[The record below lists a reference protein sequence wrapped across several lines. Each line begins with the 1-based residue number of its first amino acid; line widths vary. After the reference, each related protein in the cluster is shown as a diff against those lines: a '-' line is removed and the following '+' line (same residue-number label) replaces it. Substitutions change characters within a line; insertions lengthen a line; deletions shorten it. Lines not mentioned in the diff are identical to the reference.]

1 MAMLMQEIGGGV
13 RLECAS
19 CGAHA
24 LMHHGD
30 HRHLVEDE
38 DGHMRC
44 EVCGHYTAFVPTE
57 PRDRGLAVVAAR

>member
-1 MAMLMQEIGGGV
+1 MAMLGQGISGRV

-24 LMHHGD
+24 LLQDED
-30 HRHLVEDE
+30 HTHLIEHE

-44 EVCGHYTAFVPTE
+44 EVCGHYAAFEPTE
-57 PRDRGLAVVAAR
+57 PHVRELPVVAAR